1 MLTIDKY
8 AYQNRWI
15 AYSPSGKSLFY
26 LIILVLSLTGPV
38 IVQAGLFLCMVP
50 LTLYVVKI

>member
-26 LIILVLSLTGPV
+26 LIILVMSLTGPL
-38 IVQAGLFLCMVP
+38 IVQAG
-50 LTLYVVKI
+50 